1 MQGYDLVMLVLLV
14 GAALFGAVKGLAW
27 QIASMASIFVSYF
40 VAYQF
45 RDQLAQQINAQPP
58 WNMFLSMLILFLGSS
73 LVIWIGF
80 RMVANFI
87 DRMKLREFDRQAGA
101 LLGLAKGG
109 LLCIVVTFFAVTL
122 LGDNQRRAIVQSY
135 SGRYIAKF
143 LHDADPVMPQEVK
156 GVLGPFINT
165 LDKELDPRNLPPD
178 DEPGTA
184 KNRVPFNSDSPG
196 GQLLNDAERW
206 SENLD
211 RFSRPRR
218 EPR

>member
-27 QIASMASIFVSYF
+27 QIASMASIFASYF

-45 RDQLAQQINAQPP
+45 RDQFAQEINAQPP
-58 WNMFLSMLILFLGSS
+58 WNMFSAMLILFLGTSV
-73 LVIWIGF
+73 VIWIAF
-80 RMVANFI
+80 RMVANLI

-143 LHDADPVMPQEVK
+143 LHDADSVMPLEVK
-156 GVLGPFINT
+156 GILGPYIDT
-165 LDKELDPRNLPPD
+165 LEKDLDPRNLPPD
-178 DEPGTA
+178 DQIGA
-184 KNRVPFNSDSPG
+184 
-196 GQLLNDAERW
+196 AE
-206 SENLD
+206 NKT
-211 RFSRPRR
+211 P
-218 EPR
+218 PT